1 MIEGQPLIA
10 LDTNILV
17 YAEGIAP
24 LPRDAHK
31 PAVARELL
39 ASLPTEQIMV
49 PVQVLGELFRV
60 LVGKGGRSRAAAR
73 ASIMTWR
80 DGYATPATTEA
91 TMLAAT
97 DLAADHDLSIW
108 DAVILAAA
116 ADAGCRLV
124 LSEDMQDGFAWRG
137 LTVANPFAEA
147 AHPLLIA
154 ILEAAPNEP

>member
-1 MIEGQPLIA
+1 
-10 LDTNILV
+10 
-17 YAEGIAP
+17 
-24 LPRDAHK
+24 
-31 PAVARELL
+31 
-39 ASLPTEQIMV
+39 MV

-73 ASIMTWR
+73 ASITSWR
-80 DGYATPATTEA
+80 DAFATRATTEA
-91 TMLAAT
+91 TMLAAI

-137 LTVANPFAEA
+137 LTVDNPFVDPR
-147 AHPLLIA
+147 HPLLAAIA
-154 ILEAAPNEP
+154 RTSKESSYLPELGDCGDCRGEMALSRQLPGQGRRTGRR